1 MPDKIKVLTIVGPTA
16 VGKTELAIEVAKTLD
31 GEIITAD
38 SMQIY
43 QGLDI
48 GTAKP
53 TPQERDGISHHLIDV
68 VTPDQEFNV
77 ADYVRLAEQVI
88 KEISDRG
95 KVPIISGG
103 TGLYIHALI
112 DGFLFPEQ
120 GADPKIRR
128 RLLLEAEE
136 DNQALYEKLKVVD
149 PDAAAKLHV
158 NDIRRIV
165 RALEVYYSTGKPIS
179 QLQRKAQ
186 DKEAKYN
193 AIMFGLTRDRSEL
206 YQRINQRVDI
216 MITDGL
222 IEEVKKLL
230 DKYPHQPTALQA
242 LGYKELAEYLN
253 GECSLEEAIYVL
265 KRDTR
270 RYAKRQL
277 SWFRR
282 DKRIKWLDLSEIEKE
297 KAIEIIINSYR

>member
-1 MPDKIKVLTIVGPTA
+1 M
-16 VGKTELAIEVAKTLD
+16 AKTLD

-186 DKEAKYN
+186 GKEAKYN

-216 MITDGL
+216 MITMG
-222 IEEVKKLL
+222 
-230 DKYPHQPTALQA
+230 
-242 LGYKELAEYLN
+242 
-253 GECSLEEAIYVL
+253 
-265 KRDTR
+265 
-270 RYAKRQL
+270 
-277 SWFRR
+277 
-282 DKRIKWLDLSEIEKE
+282 
-297 KAIEIIINSYR
+297 